1 MTSRAENDRLS
12 EAGKV
17 KCVLGVTFKLLISG
31 VVSVMPVLPATSKI
45 PEKYLSKKI
54 FLQKINNKK
63 PTLVD
68 WLTVLCLALAAD
80 SRGCSGLEDSC
91 R

>member
-1 MTSRAENDRLS
+1 MTSHAENDRLS

-45 PEKYLSKKI
+45 PEKYLGKKYI
-54 FLQKINNKK
+54 LTKNKQKNQ
-63 PTLVD
+63 P
-68 WLTVLCLALAAD
+68 W
-80 SRGCSGLEDSC
+80 
-91 R
+91 